1 MRRAV
6 LGVAVANGG
15 GSAVVSQHA
24 GDPSAESGPAESEV
38 PRRLAAAGELAGR
51 VGDATTRLDGV
62 TMAVVNWRD
71 PWQPVAGG
79 AEEYA
84 WQISRQLSE
93 RGADVTFL
101 TSRAHGQAVSER
113 RDGIALRRMG
123 AKFTVYARVMLWLL
137 LHRRRFDAVI
147 DCMNG
152 IPFFC
157 PVVLPRRVPVIC
169 VVHHVHDR
177 QFFVHFA
184 PWLARFGR
192 FLEGPVSRWVYRHQ
206 AVATVSPSTVTA
218 MRDRLRWR
226 GPVSVVPN
234 GCPSVQ
240 PLMAVSRPAEGD
252 PAIVCVGRL
261 VLHKRVEQVADLAA
275 ELNGRWPG
283 LRVHVVGRGPEY
295 EPLLGHV
302 AAAGLSDRVR
312 LHGFLPQAAKNTLVA
327 TSYLHVSAS
336 QFEGWGLSVIEAAAL
351 GVPTV
356 AYDVDGLRDAI
367 RHGHTGWLVRD
378 GQRLSDVVAGALA
391 ELADPSRRAQ
401 VQKACREWASLFTWA
416 ESGERMARL
425 VTGER
430 ALDPR
435 ARRRRVGGPAYV
447 VQYLTDGEESAVLVP
462 AQDRTHVCAHLRDR
476 GVRILDVRPATAV
489 EMLFGR
495 AETP

>member
-1 MRRAV
+1 M
-6 LGVAVANGG
+6 
-15 GSAVVSQHA
+15 VSQHA
-24 GDPSAESGPAESEV
+24 GEPSAEAESPGESVV
-38 PRRLAAAGELAGR
+38 PRPGEHRPDEHRRLTTADELAVR
-51 VGDATTRLDGV
+51 ITETATRLDGV
-62 TMAVVNWRD
+62 TTAVVNWRD

-84 WQISRQLSE
+84 WQISRQLTE

-101 TSRAHGQAVSER
+101 TSRAPGQAARER
-113 RDGIALRRMG
+113 RDGITLRRMG
-123 AKFTVYARVMLWLL
+123 ATFTVYARVMLWLL

-152 IPFFC
+152 IPFFA

-177 QFFVHFA
+177 QFFVHFP
-184 PWLARFGR
+184 PWLARLGR

-206 AVATVSPSTVTA
+206 AVAAVSPSTVSA
-218 MRDRLRWR
+218 MRGRLRWR

-234 GCPSVQ
+234 GCPSVR
-240 PLMAVSRPAEGD
+240 PLMAVARPAEGS

-275 ELNGRWPG
+275 ELSGRWPA
-283 LRVHVVGRGPEY
+283 LRVHIVGRGPEF
-295 EPLLGHV
+295 EPLRDHI
-302 AAAGLSDRVR
+302 AAAGLADRVH
-312 LHGFLPQAAKNTLVA
+312 LHGFLPQAAKNSLVA

-367 RHGHTGWLVRD
+367 RHGHTGWLAGR
-378 GQRLSDVVAGALA
+378 GERLADAVAGALD
-391 ELADPSRRAQ
+391 ELADSSRRAQ
-401 VQKACREWASLFTWA
+401 VRKACREWASLFTWA

-425 VTGER
+425 VAGEL
-430 ALDPR
+430 ALDS
-435 ARRRRVGGPAYV
+435 AGRRRRVGGPAYV
-447 VQYLTDGEESAVLVP
+447 VRYITDDGEKAVLVSAP
-462 AQDRTHVCAHLRDR
+462 DGTRASESVRTR
-476 GVRILDVRPATAV
+476 GGKILDARPATAV

>member
-1 MRRAV
+1 M
-6 LGVAVANGG
+6 
-15 GSAVVSQHA
+15 VSQHA
-24 GDPSAESGPAESEV
+24 GDPSAESGASSESEV
-38 PRRLAAAGELAGR
+38 PRRLKAAGEFSAR
-51 VGDATTRLDGV
+51 IADTTTRLDGV
-62 TMAVVNWRD
+62 SMAVVNWRD

-84 WQISRQLSE
+84 WQISRQLTA

-101 TSRAHGQAVSER
+101 TSRASGQPASER
-113 RDGIALRRMG
+113 RDGILLRRMG

-157 PVVLPRRVPVIC
+157 PVVVPRRVPVIC

-206 AVATVSPSTVTA
+206 AVATVSPSTMTA
-218 MRDRLRWR
+218 MRSRLRWR

-234 GCPSVQ
+234 GCPSVR
-240 PLMAVSRPAEGD
+240 PLMAVSRPTEGD

-261 VLHKRVEQVADLAA
+261 VLHKRVEQVTELAA

-283 LRVHVVGRGPEY
+283 LRVHIVGRGPEF
-295 EPLLGHV
+295 EPLRDHI
-302 AAAGLSDRVR
+302 AAVGLADRVH
-312 LHGFLPQAAKNTLVA
+312 LHGFLPQAAKNSLVA

-367 RHGHTGWLVRD
+367 RHGHTGWLAGR
-378 GQRLSDVVAGALA
+378 GQRLADTVAGALA

-401 VQKACREWASLFTWA
+401 VRKACREWSALFTWA
-416 ESGERMARL
+416 ESGERMSRL
-425 VTGER
+425 VAGEL
-430 ALDPR
+430 ALDS
-435 ARRRRVGGPAYV
+435 ATRRRRVGGPAYV
-447 VQYLTDGEESAVLVP
+447 VQYITDEGERAVLVP
-462 AQDRTHVCAHLRDR
+462 APDRVRVCEAVRTR
-476 GVRILDVRPATAV
+476 GGRVRDVRPATAV